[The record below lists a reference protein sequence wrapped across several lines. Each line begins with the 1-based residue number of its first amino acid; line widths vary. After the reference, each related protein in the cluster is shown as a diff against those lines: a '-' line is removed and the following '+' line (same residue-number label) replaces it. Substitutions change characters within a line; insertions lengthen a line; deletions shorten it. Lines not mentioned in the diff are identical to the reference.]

1 MKQLGPP
8 GVLICVVVLLWNK
21 VKYLEQKTK
30 KMSEEMQPKS
40 QCKLM
45 HHIIEEKVTMLSDQI
60 LEEQREIKD
69 DIRDIRDK
77 VDEKFTKILDVLSKQ
92 KE

>member
-1 MKQLGPP
+1 M
-8 GVLICVVVLLWNK
+8 ICVVVLLWNK
-21 VKYLEQKTK
+21 VKYLEQKAK
-30 KMSEEMQPKS
+30 RMSEEMQPKS

-45 HHIIEEKVTMLSDQI
+45 HHNIEEKVTMLSDQI